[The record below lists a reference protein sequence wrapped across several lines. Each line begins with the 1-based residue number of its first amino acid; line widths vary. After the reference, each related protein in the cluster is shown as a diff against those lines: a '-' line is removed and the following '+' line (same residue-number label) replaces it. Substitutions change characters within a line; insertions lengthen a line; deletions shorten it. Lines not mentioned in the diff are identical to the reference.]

1 MTGPLIQNG
10 RPTKW
15 STPLSHHRGTITVSL
30 RSFLFSFLNSLAHCY
45 GSVYSKASERR
56 TVGAGEKEHQ
66 FRRFD
71 EQRSRRR
78 GGGTTLKKIL

>member
-1 MTGPLIQNG
+1 LGNRLIIDEESCVGSRGAIQRRQ
-10 RPTKW
+10 RPGGM
-15 STPLSHHRGTITVSL
+15 LI
-30 RSFLFSFLNSLAHCY
+30 
-45 GSVYSKASERR
+45 
-56 TVGAGEKEHQ
+56 VGAGEKEHQ